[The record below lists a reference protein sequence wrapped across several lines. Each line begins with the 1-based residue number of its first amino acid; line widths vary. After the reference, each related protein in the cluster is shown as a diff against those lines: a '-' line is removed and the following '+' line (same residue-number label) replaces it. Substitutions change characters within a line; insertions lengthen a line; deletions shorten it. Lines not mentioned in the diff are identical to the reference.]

1 MKRYLDPAALLD
13 NYKDVSLIETMI
25 LHFCQGLEKDAAD
38 LAYILEDGIDEN
50 TADAAFQVVHRTKGA
65 ALAMGAFSIVAYCES
80 VAIPISEKQWRIADY
95 NAGSLLEDMLQC
107 IKTMSH

>member
-13 NYKDVSLIETMI
+13 SYEDVKLIETMI
-25 LHFCQGLEKDAAD
+25 LHFCDCLEKDAAE
-38 LAYILEDGIDEN
+38 LASILQDGIDEN
-50 TADAAFQVVHRTKGA
+50 TAEAAFQVVHRAKGA
-65 ALAMGAFSIVAYCES
+65 AMAMGAFSIVAYCES
-80 VAIPISEKQWRIADY
+80 VCIPISEQQWKIADY